1 MSAPC
6 QFGRGFVVR
15 QMSRRAI
22 LAGTGGMVTAALTGR
37 ALARPRRRILV
48 IGAGLAGLAA
58 ARDLADA
65 GQDVTVLEARD
76 RIGGRVHTSRLW
88 PDLPMDLGASWI
100 HGSEGN
106 PITALARAAK
116 ARRVPTSYDSAVLY
130 GPAGDE
136 IDPDLEEAEALID
149 AALSRAEQA
158 ETDMSVM
165 QAIESLP
172 RWKKADGDLRRLV
185 HYLLN
190 STLEQE
196 YSGPARL
203 ISAWYGQEG
212 EEFDGGDALFPN
224 GFDQIP
230 RHLAQGLSVRL
241 NAEVA
246 EIAPGQVRLASGET
260 LTADLVLCTLPLGV
274 LRAGA
279 IRFAQPLA
287 RGRQKAIDRLKM
299 GLLNKCWLRFDRVAW
314 PEDVDWISWMGPK
327 PGYWGEWVSL
337 APALNAPVLVGF
349 NAGDQAA
356 EIERLDDRATAAAA
370 TDALRAMFGSRFPAP
385 LAAQVTRWG
394 QDRFSL
400 GSYSY
405 NAVGMGAKDRSTL
418 AGEDW
423 DGALWFAG
431 EATSTDHFGTT
442 HGAVLSGRQA
452 AAAMLDQP

>member
-1 MSAPC
+1 MAHRP
-6 QFGRGFVVR
+6 GRREVMAGLG
-15 QMSRRAI
+15 ATLTTT
-22 LAGTGGMVTAALTGR
+22 LAGRV
-37 ALARPRRRILV
+37 LAVPRRRILV

-88 PDLPMDLGASWI
+88 SDLPMDLGASWI
-100 HGSEGN
+100 HGTDGN
-106 PITALARAAK
+106 PITALAQATK

-130 GPAGDE
+130 GPDGDE
-136 IDPDLEEAEALID
+136 IDPDLEEAEDLID
-149 AALSRAEQA
+149 AALARAEKA
-158 ETDMSVM
+158 ETDVSVW
-165 QAIESLP
+165 QAIEASP
-172 RWKKADGDLRRLV
+172 RWRKADADLRRLV
-185 HYLLN
+185 HYLVN

-196 YSGPARL
+196 YSGPARQ

-212 EEFDGGDALFPN
+212 ESFDGSDALFPN

-230 RHLAQGLSVRL
+230 RHMAQGLSVRL
-241 NAEVA
+241 NAEVV
-246 EIAPGQVRLASGET
+246 EIAPGQVRLAGGET
-260 LTADLVLCTLPLGV
+260 LTADAILCTLPLGV
-274 LRAGA
+274 LRGGRIGFGA
-279 IRFAQPLA
+279 PLA
-287 RGRQKAIDRLKM
+287 RGRQNAIDRLQM
-299 GLLNKCWLRFDRVAW
+299 GLLNKCWLHFDCVAW
-314 PEDVDWISWMGPK
+314 PDDVDWIGWMGPK

-337 APALNAPVLVGF
+337 ASSLKAPVLLGF

-356 EIERLDDRATAAAA
+356 ALEGLDDRATAGAA

-385 LAAQVTRWG
+385 IAAQVTRWG

-400 GSYSY
+400 GSYSF
-405 NAVGMGAKDRSTL
+405 NAVGMGAKDRRAL
-418 AGEDW
+418 AGSDW

-442 HGAVLSGRQA
+442 HGAVLSGRDA